1 VTAFPV
7 LQPIQAGGPLVVREP
22 RNGVPLDCSVPKH
35 TATADFPSTAMSAML
50 TPMLPNLSG
59 LPLHPREAEIRA
71 TEAV

>member
-1 VTAFPV
+1 
-7 LQPIQAGGPLVVREP
+7 
-22 RNGVPLDCSVPKH
+22 VPKH